1 VLTVSCD
8 LSRLNV
14 ERPTGAST
22 YASYVLE
29 RLAESAEVRVVGRD
43 QLRQADAILNLD
55 GHFRSGRGQPVVSA
69 VLDLG
74 HLFARRA
81 YGPLEWTL
89 QNWRVAS
96 AARRSDHLL
105 VPSSPV
111 RSALQR
117 YLGIKPEKVTVLEP
131 LPAQGFHRT
140 GRKDV
145 EQLRNRLG
153 LPKRYFLFVG
163 VRSRRK
169 NLSLLAAAREQ
180 AAERLGEVGLVL
192 AGPGRLSL
200 PGSLDLG
207 YVPGADLPALLSGA
221 LAWLNPSHY
230 EGSAIGAMEA
240 MACGVPALVAATGAQ
255 AHTVGLNGMVLPPGD
270 APEWARAMV
279 AVATDVGL
287 RGRMAAA
294 GLRRMAE
301 LRATVPPMN
310 PLVQA
315 LAGRA

>member
-14 ERPTGAST
+14 ERPAGAAK
-22 YASYVLE
+22 YANYVLE
-29 RLAESAEVRVVGRD
+29 RLAETGEVRVVGKAD
-43 QLRQADAILNLD
+43 LRQADAVLNLD

-81 YGPLEWTL
+81 YGPMEWML

-96 AARRSDHLL
+96 LARRSDHLL
-105 VPSSPV
+105 VASGPV

-117 YLGIKPEKVTVLEP
+117 YLGIKPEKVTVLAP
-131 LPAQGFHRT
+131 LPPQEFHRA
-140 GRKDV
+140 GRKEV
-145 EQLRNRLG
+145 EQLRNRVG

-169 NLSLLAAAREQ
+169 NLSLLTAARKQ
-180 AAERLGEVGLVL
+180 AAEKLGDVVLVL
-192 AGPGRLSL
+192 AGPGRMSL
-200 PGSLDLG
+200 PDSLDLG
-207 YVPGADLPALLSGA
+207 YVSAGDLPALLSGA

-230 EGSAIGAMEA
+230 EGSAIGALEA

-255 AHTVGLNGMVLPPGD
+255 AHTVGLSGMVLSPNDGL
-270 APEWARAMV
+270 EWARALV
-279 AVATDVGL
+279 AVASDAGL
-287 RGRMAAA
+287 RGRLAAA
-294 GLRRMAE
+294 GLRRMGE
-301 LRATVPPMN
+301 LRATAPPVT

-315 LAGRA
+315 LSGKV

>member
-8 LSRLNV
+8 LSRLNA
-14 ERPTGAST
+14 ERPAGAGT
-22 YASYVLE
+22 YASYVLQ
-29 RLAESAEVRVVGRD
+29 RLAETGEVQVVGGSE
-43 QLRQADAILNLD
+43 LRGADAILNLD

-69 VLDLG
+69 VGDLG

-111 RSALQR
+111 RTALER
-117 YLGIKPEKVTVLEP
+117 YLGVRPEKVIVLEP
-131 LPAQGFHRT
+131 LPPEGFRRA
-140 GRKDV
+140 GRKEV

-153 LPKRYFLFVG
+153 LPRRYFLFLG

-180 AAERLGEVGLVL
+180 AAERLEEVGLVL
-192 AGPGRLSL
+192 AGPGRISL
-200 PGSLDLG
+200 PNSLDLG
-207 YVPGADLPALLSGA
+207 YVAAGDLPALLSGA

-230 EGSAIGAMEA
+230 EGSAIGALEA

-255 AHTVGLNGMVLPPGD
+255 AHTVGLNGMVLPPDD

-279 AVATDVGL
+279 AVADDVGL

-301 LRATVPPMN
+301 LRATISPVT

-315 LAGRA
+315 LSGSA